1 MTVSLSTLGA
11 PLPLP
16 HPQVLA
22 QPWLGGIKQPL
33 APSLLGWA
41 LPGLPGP
48 GPVIEIW
55 GGLTGSW
62 GEGGSNNKGEG
73 GVRLPL
79 CRSSSLACL
88 EGRGSSSSAKGKQV
102 RFRGS
107 LRDGREG
114 LSRKPGG
121 PESRGPR

>member
-41 LPGLPGP
+41 LPRLPGP
-48 GPVIEIW
+48 GPVTEIW
-55 GGLTGSW
+55 GGLTGA
-62 GEGGSNNKGEG
+62 
-73 GVRLPL
+73 GVRG
-79 CRSSSLACL
+79 AQTTK
-88 EGRGSSSSAKGKQV
+88 GRGG
-102 RFRGS
+102 
-107 LRDGREG
+107 
-114 LSRKPGG
+114 
-121 PESRGPR
+121 